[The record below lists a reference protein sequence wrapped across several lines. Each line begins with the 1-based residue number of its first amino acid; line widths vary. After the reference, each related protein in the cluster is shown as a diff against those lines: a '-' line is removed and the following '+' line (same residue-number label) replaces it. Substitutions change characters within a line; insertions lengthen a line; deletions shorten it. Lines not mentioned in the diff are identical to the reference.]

1 MKQPLVKRVLPIFLL
16 TLGFHCQTAWSTD
29 LPDAGCSNASLIGS
43 YSWDETTRT
52 DYSSFGFEE
61 FGAGWVHAVS
71 VGRETHDGLGN
82 ITSGAMTINNTFS
95 PAETAVQTFT
105 YTGTV
110 DIKSNCVGTYT
121 ITLDNGE
128 SGGGGA
134 IYIDP
139 ISKNFTLLDAFN
151 IGTAKFVRDGSGGG
165 LKSPFPSIN
174 WQ

>member
-1 MKQPLVKRVLPIFLL
+1 MKHSLVKRVLPLFLL
-16 TLGFHCQTAWSTD
+16 TLGFHNQAAWSAD
-29 LPDAGCSNASLIGS
+29 LPDNGCSNATLTGG

-52 DYSSFGFEE
+52 DYSSFGFTE
-61 FGAGWVHAVS
+61 FGAGWVYAVS
-71 VGRETHDGLGN
+71 VGRETHDGSGN
-82 ITSGAMTINNTFS
+82 ITSGSMTINNTFA
-95 PAETAVQTFT
+95 PPETAVETFT

-110 DIKSNCVGTYT
+110 DIKPNCVGTYT
-121 ITLDNGE
+121 ITLDNGAP
-128 SGGGGA
+128 GGGGT